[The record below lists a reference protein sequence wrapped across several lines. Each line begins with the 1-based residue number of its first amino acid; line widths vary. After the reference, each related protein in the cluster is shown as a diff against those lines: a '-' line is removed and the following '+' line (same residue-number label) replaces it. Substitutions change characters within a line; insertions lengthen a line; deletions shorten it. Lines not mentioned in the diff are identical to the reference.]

1 MNTEGMTA
9 RQHATILAEYLR
21 EGRTVK
27 EFCDDYKVPTRYA
40 SGLILRFKI
49 QHKFG
54 RSRRFTDRMV
64 QQWISLYNRG
74 VSLQQI
80 ARRMGTTPAIVSG
93 FLQAYEVHE
102 YRQRMSAVDFELDPQ
117 VYKAASTEAADY
129 WIKRSPKF
137 YKYWKNE
144 IEEIEREAR
153 RAQTASADGQ
163 VLEIHLQ
170 A

>member
-1 MNTEGMTA
+1 MNTEGMTP
-9 RQHATILAEYLR
+9 RQHATILAEYLG
-21 EGRTVK
+21 EDKTVK
-27 EFCDDYKVPTRYA
+27 EFCEDYKLATRYA

-54 RSRRFTDRMV
+54 RSRRFTERMV
-64 QQWISLYNRG
+64 HQWISLYNRG

-102 YRQRMSAVDFELDPQ
+102 YRERLSSSHVQLDLQ
-117 VYKAASTEAADY
+117 VYKSASREAAEY

-137 YKYWKNE
+137 YKYWKKE

-153 RAQTASADGQ
+153 GAQIAGANG
-163 VLEIHLQ
+163 
-170 A
+170 

>member
-1 MNTEGMTA
+1 MNTEGMTP
-9 RQHATILAEYLR
+9 RQHATILVEYL
-21 EGRTVK
+21 EEDKTVK
-27 EFCDDYKVPTRYA
+27 EFCEDYKVATRYA

-54 RSRRFTDRMV
+54 RSRRFTERMV

-102 YRQRMSAVDFELDPQ
+102 YRQRLSSPDLQLDPQ
-117 VYKAASTEAADY
+117 IYKQASREAADY

-137 YKYWKNE
+137 YKYWKKE

-153 RAQTASADGQ
+153 GAQIAGANG
-163 VLEIHLQ
+163 
-170 A
+170 

>member
-1 MNTEGMTA
+1 MNTEGMTP
-9 RQHATILAEYLR
+9 RQHATILVEYLE
-21 EGRTVK
+21 EGKTVK
-27 EFCDDYKVPTRYA
+27 EFCEDYKVATRYA
-40 SGLILRFKI
+40 SGVILRFKI

-54 RSRRFTDRMV
+54 RSRRFTERMV
-64 QQWISLYNRG
+64 HQWISLYNRG

-102 YRQRMSAVDFELDPQ
+102 YRERLSSSHVQLDLQ
-117 VYKAASTEAADY
+117 VYKSASREAAEY

-137 YKYWKNE
+137 YKYWKKE

-153 RAQTASADGQ
+153 GAQIAGADG
-163 VLEIHLQ
+163 
-170 A
+170 

>member
-1 MNTEGMTA
+1 MNTEGMTP
-9 RQHATILAEYLR
+9 RQHATILAEYLE
-21 EGRTVK
+21 EGKTVK
-27 EFCDDYKVPTRYA
+27 EFCEDYKVATRYA
-40 SGLILRFKI
+40 SGVILRFKI

-54 RSRRFTDRMV
+54 RSRRFTERMV
-64 QQWISLYNRG
+64 HQWISLYNRG

-102 YRQRMSAVDFELDPQ
+102 YRQRLSSPDVQLDLQ
-117 VYKAASTEAADY
+117 VYKSASREAADY

-137 YKYWKNE
+137 YKYWKKE

-153 RAQTASADGQ
+153 GAQIAGANG
-163 VLEIHLQ
+163 
-170 A
+170 

>member
-9 RQHATILAEYLR
+9 RQHATILAEYLG
-21 EGRTVK
+21 EGKTVK
-27 EFCDDYKVPTRYA
+27 EFCEDYKVATRYA
-40 SGLILRFKI
+40 SGVILRFKI

-54 RSRRFTDRMV
+54 RSRRFTERMV
-64 QQWISLYNRG
+64 HQWISLYNRG

-102 YRQRMSAVDFELDPQ
+102 YRQRLSSPDVQLDLQ
-117 VYKAASTEAADY
+117 VYKSASREAADY

-137 YKYWKNE
+137 YKYWKKE

-153 RAQTASADGQ
+153 GAQIAGADG
-163 VLEIHLQ
+163 
-170 A
+170 

>member
-1 MNTEGMTA
+1 MNTEGMTP
-9 RQHATILAEYLR
+9 RQHATILVEYLE
-21 EGRTVK
+21 EGKTVK
-27 EFCDDYKVPTRYA
+27 EFCEDYKVATRYA
-40 SGLILRFKI
+40 SGVILRFKI

-54 RSRRFTDRMV
+54 RSRRFTERMV
-64 QQWISLYNRG
+64 HQWISLYNRG

-102 YRQRMSAVDFELDPQ
+102 YRQRLSSSHVQLDLQ
-117 VYKAASTEAADY
+117 VYKSASREAAEY

-137 YKYWKNE
+137 YKYWKKE

-153 RAQTASADGQ
+153 GAQIAGADG
-163 VLEIHLQ
+163 
-170 A
+170 

>member
-1 MNTEGMTA
+1 MNTEGMTP
-9 RQHATILAEYLR
+9 RQHATILAEYLE
-21 EGRTVK
+21 EGKTVK
-27 EFCDDYKVPTRYA
+27 EFCEDYKVAPRYA
-40 SGLILRFKI
+40 SGVILRFKI
-49 QHKFG
+49 RHKFG

-80 ARRMGTTPAIVSG
+80 ARRMGTTTAIVSG

-102 YRQRMSAVDFELDPQ
+102 YRQRLSSPDVQLDLQ
-117 VYKAASTEAADY
+117 VYKSASREAADY

-137 YKYWKNE
+137 YKYWKKE

-153 RAQTASADGQ
+153 GAQIAGANG
-163 VLEIHLQ
+163 
-170 A
+170 

>member
-1 MNTEGMTA
+1 MNTEGMTP
-9 RQHATILAEYLR
+9 RQHATILVEYL
-21 EGRTVK
+21 EEDKTVK
-27 EFCDDYKVPTRYA
+27 EFCEDYKVATRYA

-54 RSRRFTDRMV
+54 RSRRFTERMV
-64 QQWISLYNRG
+64 HQWISLYNRG

-102 YRQRMSAVDFELDPQ
+102 YRQRLSSPDVQLDLQ
-117 VYKAASTEAADY
+117 VYKSASREAADY

-137 YKYWKNE
+137 YKYWKKE

-153 RAQTASADGQ
+153 GAQIAGANG
-163 VLEIHLQ
+163 
-170 A
+170 

>member
-1 MNTEGMTA
+1 MNTEGMTP
-9 RQHATILAEYLR
+9 RQHATILAEYLE
-21 EGRTVK
+21 EGKTVK
-27 EFCDDYKVPTRYA
+27 EFCEDYKVATRYA
-40 SGLILRFKI
+40 SGVILRFKI

-54 RSRRFTDRMV
+54 RSRRFTERMV
-64 QQWISLYNRG
+64 HQWISLYNRG

-102 YRQRMSAVDFELDPQ
+102 YRQRLSSPDVQLDLQ
-117 VYKAASTEAADY
+117 VYKSASREAADY

-137 YKYWKNE
+137 YKYWKKE

-153 RAQTASADGQ
+153 GAQIADANG
-163 VLEIHLQ
+163 
-170 A
+170 

>member
-9 RQHATILAEYLR
+9 RQHATILAEYLG
-21 EGRTVK
+21 EGKTVK
-27 EFCDDYKVPTRYA
+27 EFCEDYKVATRYA
-40 SGLILRFKI
+40 SGVILRFKI

-54 RSRRFTDRMV
+54 RSRRFTERMV
-64 QQWISLYNRG
+64 HQWISLYNRG

-102 YRQRMSAVDFELDPQ
+102 YRQRLSSPDVQLDLQ
-117 VYKAASTEAADY
+117 VYKSASREAADY

-137 YKYWKNE
+137 YKYWKKE

-153 RAQTASADGQ
+153 GAQIAGANG
-163 VLEIHLQ
+163 
-170 A
+170 

>member
-1 MNTEGMTA
+1 MNTEEMTP
-9 RQHATILAEYLR
+9 RQHAAILAEYLE
-21 EGRTVK
+21 EGKTVR
-27 EFCDDYKVPTRYA
+27 EFCDDYKVATRYA
-40 SGLILRFKI
+40 SGVILRFRI

-74 VSLQQI
+74 TSLNQI
-80 ARRMGTTPAIVSG
+80 AQRMRTTPAIVSG

-102 YRQRMSAVDFELDPQ
+102 YRQRLSSPDVELDPQ
-117 VYKAASTEAADY
+117 VYKSASREAAEY

-137 YKYWKNE
+137 YKYWKKE

-153 RAQTASADGQ
+153 GAQIASANG
-163 VLEIHLQ
+163 
-170 A
+170 

>member
-1 MNTEGMTA
+1 MNTEGMTP
-9 RQHATILAEYLR
+9 RQHATILAEYLE
-21 EGRTVK
+21 EGKTVK
-27 EFCDDYKVPTRYA
+27 EFCEDYKLATRYA

-54 RSRRFTDRMV
+54 RSRRFTERMV
-64 QQWISLYNRG
+64 HQWISLYNRG

-102 YRQRMSAVDFELDPQ
+102 YRQRLSSPYVQLDLQ
-117 VYKAASTEAADY
+117 VYKSASREAADY

-137 YKYWKNE
+137 YKYWKKE
-144 IEEIEREAR
+144 IEEN
-153 RAQTASADGQ
+153 SYSYL
-163 VLEIHLQ
+163 VH
-170 A
+170 

>member
-1 MNTEGMTA
+1 MNTEGMTP
-9 RQHATILAEYLR
+9 RQHATILVEYL
-21 EGRTVK
+21 EEDKTVK
-27 EFCDDYKVPTRYA
+27 EFCEDYKVATRYA

-54 RSRRFTDRMV
+54 RSRRFTERMV
-64 QQWISLYNRG
+64 HQWISLYNRG

-102 YRQRMSAVDFELDPQ
+102 YRQRLSSPDVQLDLQ
-117 VYKAASTEAADY
+117 VYKSASREAADY

-137 YKYWKNE
+137 YKYWKKE

-153 RAQTASADGQ
+153 GAQIASANG
-163 VLEIHLQ
+163 
-170 A
+170 

>member
-1 MNTEGMTA
+1 MNTEGMTP
-9 RQHATILAEYLR
+9 RQHATILAEYLE
-21 EGRTVK
+21 EGKTVK
-27 EFCDDYKVPTRYA
+27 EFCEDYKIATRYA

-54 RSRRFTDRMV
+54 RSRRFTERMV
-64 QQWISLYNRG
+64 HQWISLYNRG

-102 YRQRMSAVDFELDPQ
+102 YRQRLSSPDVQLDLQ
-117 VYKAASTEAADY
+117 VYKSASREAADY

-137 YKYWKNE
+137 YKYWKKE

-153 RAQTASADGQ
+153 GAQIAGANG
-163 VLEIHLQ
+163 
-170 A
+170 

>member
-1 MNTEGMTA
+1 MNTEDMTP
-9 RQHATILAEYLR
+9 RQHATILAEYLG
-21 EGRTVK
+21 EGKTVK
-27 EFCDDYKVPTRYA
+27 EFCEDYKVATRYA
-40 SGLILRFKI
+40 SGVILRFKI

-54 RSRRFTDRMV
+54 RSRRFTERMV
-64 QQWISLYNRG
+64 HQWISLYNRG

-102 YRQRMSAVDFELDPQ
+102 YRQRLSSPDVQLDLQ
-117 VYKAASTEAADY
+117 VYKSASREAAEY

-137 YKYWKNE
+137 YKYWKKE

-153 RAQTASADGQ
+153 GAQIAGANG
-163 VLEIHLQ
+163 
-170 A
+170 

>member
-1 MNTEGMTA
+1 MNTEGMTP
-9 RQHATILAEYLR
+9 RQHATILAKYLE
-21 EGRTVK
+21 EGKTVK
-27 EFCDDYKVPTRYA
+27 EFCEDYKLATRYA
-40 SGLILRFKI
+40 SGVILRFKI

-54 RSRRFTDRMV
+54 RSRRFNERMV
-64 QQWISLYNRG
+64 HQWISLYNRG

-102 YRQRMSAVDFELDPQ
+102 YRQRLSSPDLQLDPH
-117 VYKAASTEAADY
+117 VYKQASREAADY

-137 YKYWKNE
+137 YKYWKKE

-153 RAQTASADGQ
+153 GAQIAGADG
-163 VLEIHLQ
+163 
-170 A
+170 

>member
-1 MNTEGMTA
+1 MNTEDMTP
-9 RQHATILAEYLR
+9 RQHATILVEYLE
-21 EGRTVK
+21 EGKTVK
-27 EFCDDYKVPTRYA
+27 EFCEDYKVATRYA
-40 SGLILRFKI
+40 SGVILRFKI

-54 RSRRFTDRMV
+54 RSRRFTERMV
-64 QQWISLYNRG
+64 HQWISLYNRG

-102 YRQRMSAVDFELDPQ
+102 YRQRLSSPDVQLDLQ
-117 VYKAASTEAADY
+117 VYKSASREAADY

-137 YKYWKNE
+137 YKYWKKE

-153 RAQTASADGQ
+153 GAQIAGANG
-163 VLEIHLQ
+163 
-170 A
+170 

>member
-1 MNTEGMTA
+1 MNTEGMTP
-9 RQHATILAEYLR
+9 RQHATILVEYL
-21 EGRTVK
+21 EEDKTVK
-27 EFCDDYKVPTRYA
+27 EFCEDYKVATRYA

-54 RSRRFTDRMV
+54 RSRRFTERMV
-64 QQWISLYNRG
+64 HQWISLYNRG

-102 YRQRMSAVDFELDPQ
+102 YRQRLSSPDVQLDLQ
-117 VYKAASTEAADY
+117 VYKSASREAADY

-137 YKYWKNE
+137 YKYWKKE

-153 RAQTASADGQ
+153 GAQIAGADG
-163 VLEIHLQ
+163 
-170 A
+170 

>member
-1 MNTEGMTA
+1 MNTEGMTP
-9 RQHATILAEYLR
+9 RQHATILAEYLG
-21 EGRTVK
+21 EGKTVK
-27 EFCDDYKVPTRYA
+27 EFSDDYGVGTRYA

-74 VSLQQI
+74 TSLNQI
-80 ARRMGTTPAIVSG
+80 AQRMGTTPAIVSG

-102 YRQRMSAVDFELDPQ
+102 YRQRLSSPDIQLDPQ
-117 VYKAASTEAADY
+117 VYKSASREAAEY
-129 WIKRSPKF
+129 WVKRSPKF
-137 YKYWKNE
+137 YKYWKKE

-153 RAQTASADGQ
+153 GAQIAGANG
-163 VLEIHLQ
+163 
-170 A
+170 

>member
-1 MNTEGMTA
+1 MNTEGMTP
-9 RQHATILAEYLR
+9 RQHATILAEYLG
-21 EGRTVK
+21 EDKTVK
-27 EFCDDYKVPTRYA
+27 EFCEDYKVATRYA

-54 RSRRFTDRMV
+54 RSRRFTERMV
-64 QQWISLYNRG
+64 HQWISLYNRG

-102 YRQRMSAVDFELDPQ
+102 YRQRLSCPDVQLDLQ
-117 VYKAASTEAADY
+117 VYKSASREAADY

-137 YKYWKNE
+137 YKYWKKE

-153 RAQTASADGQ
+153 GAQIAGADG
-163 VLEIHLQ
+163 
-170 A
+170 